1 MKNTATLLLLFFFG
15 CAFAQSDTAQ
25 IITPD
30 RKNAAVTAE
39 KPYVILISA
48 DGFRNDYIRK
58 YNATHLHQ
66 LASSGVTAT
75 AMVPSYPSITF
86 PNHWSIITGLYP
98 AHHGL
103 IDNFFYDYKRQ
114 QQYKMND
121 KQIVE
126 DGSWYGGVPL
136 WSLAEQQGMIS
147 ASMMWVG
154 SASDAAGTR
163 PTYYYPYHEKFT
175 PAEKVEKVLNWL
187 RLPEEVR
194 PHFITLYFPEVDSNG
209 HRFGPDSPETEAAVH
224 MIDETVGRLVSKV
237 KETGLPV
244 NIIFVA
250 DHGMIKVDREETIE
264 IPQMLTD
271 KNRFD
276 YYNSNTLLRI
286 FVKNSA
292 EVRAVYREL
301 DENKTEDYLV
311 FLADQFPGPLHFSKA
326 DDRYGRIGDIILMPK
341 APKIFLEA
349 GRSTSPG
356 KHGYNPFEVTEMK
369 SVFIANGPAFK
380 TGTVITDF
388 PNVEVYPIVADILKL
403 NISEPIDGTD
413 STAHKVLKK

>member
-1 MKNTATLLLLFFFG
+1 
-15 CAFAQSDTAQ
+15 
-25 IITPD
+25 
-30 RKNAAVTAE
+30 
-39 KPYVILISA
+39 
-48 DGFRNDYIRK
+48 
-58 YNATHLHQ
+58 
-66 LASSGVTAT
+66 
-75 AMVPSYPSITF
+75 
-86 PNHWSIITGLYP
+86 
-98 AHHGL
+98 
-103 IDNFFYDYKRQ
+103 
-114 QQYKMND
+114 MND

-163 PTYYYPYHEKFT
+163 PTYYYPYHEKFS

-187 RLPEEVR
+187 HLPEEVR
-194 PHFITLYFPEVDSNG
+194 PHFITLYFPEVDGNG

-250 DHGMIKVDREETIE
+250 DHGMIKVDRGETIE

-276 YYNSNTLLRI
+276 YYNSNTQLRI
-286 FVKNSA
+286 FVKNPA

-301 DENKTEDYLV
+301 NESKTEDYLV

-369 SVFIANGPAFK
+369 SVFIANGPTFK

-388 PNVEVYPIVADILKL
+388 PNVDVYPIVADILNL
-403 NISEPIDGTD
+403 NISEPIDGTE
-413 STAHKVLKK
+413 STAHKILKK